1 MTDNFNRKINY
12 LRLAVTDRCNLRC
25 TYCMPEE
32 GLNWLKKDGILSFE
46 EMFRISN
53 LLVNAGV
60 DKIRITGGEPFI
72 RKDIDKFIGKLA
84 SIDKLK
90 DIAITTNGT
99 LTAPYISQFKKWKI
113 NSCNL
118 SLDAL
123 DSDIFFG
130 ITKRND
136 LDKVLDTID
145 LLLTEGIAIKINC
158 VVMENINTSEIPKMV
173 AMTKDLPISVRFIE
187 EMPFNGD
194 QKSYSGIQW
203 NYTKILD
210 TIKIAYPEIRKS
222 FDPPNSTAYHYQIP
236 GHSGNIGIIA
246 AYSRSFCGTC
256 NRIRLRPDGGF
267 QTCLYGEPVLNV
279 KNMMRAGLTDFEIL
293 EFINN
298 TLNYRAKDGWEAEK
312 RNQFNQY
319 SSMATIGG

>member
-1 MTDNFNRKINY
+1 
-12 LRLAVTDRCNLRC
+12 
-25 TYCMPEE
+25 
-32 GLNWLKKDGILSFE
+32 
-46 EMFRISN
+46 
-53 LLVNAGV
+53 
-60 DKIRITGGEPFI
+60 
-72 RKDIDKFIGKLA
+72 
-84 SIDKLK
+84 
-90 DIAITTNGT
+90 
-99 LTAPYISQFKKWKI
+99 
-113 NSCNL
+113 
-118 SLDAL
+118 
-123 DSDIFFG
+123 
-130 ITKRND
+130 
-136 LDKVLDTID
+136 
-145 LLLTEGIAIKINC
+145 
-158 VVMENINTSEIPKMV
+158 MENINTSEIPKMV

-210 TIKIAYPEIRKS
+210 TIKIAYPEIQKS

-298 TLNYRAKDGWEAEK
+298 TLNHRAKDGWEAEK

-319 SSMATIGG
+319 GSMATIGG